1 MRCLLHSPPMVEFKR
16 GQVRAF
22 FFGWCRRAL
31 SFRDKNSDQS
41 PTCHQVAIICT
52 ICWYAMKILAL
63 ETSTEHCS
71 LALWLD
77 GEILVRAVPAQERHS
92 QVILPLLQALLAD
105 AQVRLTQLNGI
116 AFGAGPGS
124 FTGLRIACG
133 IAQGL
138 AFGANLPVVGI
149 SDLMALAEASN
160 CPKVI
165 AILDARMGE
174 IYHAVYERRADQWQ
188 ELSAPGLY
196 LPQHAPAVSAGGWVG
211 VGSGFNAHKEV
222 LLLRYAEQFSEIN
235 ADLVPHA
242 KEIAILGAQAL
253 LNGRGLAPDDARPIY
268 IRDKVA
274 QTIAERRTK
283 N

>member
-1 MRCLLHSPPMVEFKR
+1 
-16 GQVRAF
+16 
-22 FFGWCRRAL
+22 
-31 SFRDKNSDQS
+31 
-41 PTCHQVAIICT
+41 
-52 ICWYAMKILAL
+52 MKILAL

-71 LALWLD
+71 LALWVD

-92 QVILPLLQALLAD
+92 QVILPLLQTLLAD
-105 AQVRLTQLNGI
+105 AQIRLMQLDGI

-196 LPQHAPAVSAGGWVG
+196 LPLQAPSVSGRNWVG
-211 VGSGFNAHKEV
+211 VGSGFLAHRDI

-242 KEIAILGAQAL
+242 KEIAILGVQEL
-253 LNGRGLAPDDARPIY
+253 LSGRGLAPEDAHPIY

-274 QTIAERRTK
+274 QTIAERTAK

>member
-1 MRCLLHSPPMVEFKR
+1 
-16 GQVRAF
+16 
-22 FFGWCRRAL
+22 
-31 SFRDKNSDQS
+31 
-41 PTCHQVAIICT
+41 
-52 ICWYAMKILAL
+52 MKILAL

-211 VGSGFNAHKEV
+211 VGSGFNVHKEV
-222 LLLRYAEQFSEIN
+222 LLLRYAEQFNEIN

-253 LNGRGLAPDDARPIY
+253 LNGRGLAPDDAHPIY

>member
-1 MRCLLHSPPMVEFKR
+1 
-16 GQVRAF
+16 
-22 FFGWCRRAL
+22 
-31 SFRDKNSDQS
+31 
-41 PTCHQVAIICT
+41 
-52 ICWYAMKILAL
+52 MKILAL

-105 AQVRLTQLNGI
+105 AQVRLTQLDGI

-138 AFGANLPVVGI
+138 ALGANLPVVGI

-211 VGSGFNAHKEV
+211 VGSGFNAHKAA

-253 LNGRGLAPDDARPIY
+253 LSGRGLAPDDAHPIY

-274 QTIAERRTK
+274 QTIAERRAK
-283 N
+283 D

>member
-1 MRCLLHSPPMVEFKR
+1 
-16 GQVRAF
+16 
-22 FFGWCRRAL
+22 
-31 SFRDKNSDQS
+31 
-41 PTCHQVAIICT
+41 
-52 ICWYAMKILAL
+52 MKILAL

-77 GEILVRAVPAQERHS
+77 DEILVRAVPAQERHS
-92 QVILPLLQALLAD
+92 QVILPLLQTLLGD
-105 AQVRLTQLNGI
+105 AQIRLTQLDGI

-149 SDLMALAEASN
+149 SDLVALAEASN

-165 AILDARMGE
+165 AVLDARMGE
-174 IYHAVYERRADQWQ
+174 IYHAIYERRADQWH

-196 LPQHAPAVSAGGWVG
+196 LPQHAPPVSGPDWVG
-211 VGSGFNAHKEV
+211 VGSGFLAHKDILRV
-222 LLLRYAEQFSEIN
+222 RYAGQCSEIR
-235 ADLVPHA
+235 AELVPHA
-242 KEIAILGAQAL
+242 KEIAILGMQAL
-253 LNGRGLAPDDARPIY
+253 LSGRGLAPEEAHPIY

-274 QTIAERRTK
+274 QTIAERK
-283 N
+283 ANN

>member
-1 MRCLLHSPPMVEFKR
+1 
-16 GQVRAF
+16 
-22 FFGWCRRAL
+22 
-31 SFRDKNSDQS
+31 
-41 PTCHQVAIICT
+41 
-52 ICWYAMKILAL
+52 MKILAL

-71 LALWLD
+71 LAVWLE
-77 GEILVRAVPAQERHS
+77 GEIQVRAVPAQERHS
-92 QVILPLLQALLAD
+92 QVILPLLQTLLAD
-105 AQVRLTQLNGI
+105 AQIRLSQLDGI

-149 SDLMALAEASN
+149 SNLVALAEASHSA
-160 CPKVI
+160 KVI

-174 IYHAVYERRADQWQ
+174 IYHGVYERRAGEWKT
-188 ELSAPGLY
+188 LSAPRLCS
-196 LPQHAPAVSAGGWVG
+196 PQHPPVVSGRDWVG
-211 VGSGFNAHKEV
+211 VGSGFLAHKDA
-222 LLLRYAEQFSEIN
+222 LLTRYADQLKVVQ

-242 KEIAILGAQAL
+242 REIAILGAQAL
-253 LNGRGLAPDDARPIY
+253 LSGGGLAPEDAHPIY

-274 QTIAERRTK
+274 RTIAERGAK